1 MLNSPCEANHK
12 KGMRQPAMGDGSRA
26 DEIFRGA
33 NNLNRGKGISIK
45 KLRNGLD
52 IGDFPL

>member
-1 MLNSPCEANHK
+1 M
-12 KGMRQPAMGDGSRA
+12 GQPAMGDGSRV

-33 NNLNRGKGISIK
+33 NNLNRDRGISIK
-45 KLRNGLD
+45 KLRNDLD